1 MYVGRS
7 VSTNTSEVSVSNFL
21 AILLSLT
28 AAPLKRLRLLFIHSL

>member
-21 AILLSLT
+21 AIYYHNSRALKKV
-28 AAPLKRLRLLFIHSL
+28 AAVVYS

>member
-21 AILLSLT
+21 DNYYHNSRALKKV
-28 AAPLKRLRLLFIHSL
+28 AAVVYS